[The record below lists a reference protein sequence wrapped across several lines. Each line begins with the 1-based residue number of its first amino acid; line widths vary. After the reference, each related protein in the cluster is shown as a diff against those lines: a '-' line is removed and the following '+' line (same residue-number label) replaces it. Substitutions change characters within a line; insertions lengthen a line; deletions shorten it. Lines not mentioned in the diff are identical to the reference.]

1 MRDIYLIGERGNYME
16 PKDMVKALREEMQ
29 LNRREFCDY
38 FSIPYRTVQDWEC
51 GKRVMPD
58 YVLRLL
64 EYKIRM
70 DQMLQDKNS
79 KQEKKV
85 QKKADKKA
93 KDCTEKDF
101 SICNMRQKDYK
112 EVHALWLSC
121 DGIGLNEIDDSE
133 SGIARFLLRNPETC
147 FVARIDGKVVG
158 AILTGQDGRRGYIY
172 HLAVAEQC
180 RGKGIAKE
188 LVCCAVHALEGL
200 GIQKAALVVFSN
212 NEDGNQFWEQVGFTV
227 REDLTYRNRM
237 VKNE

>member
-1 MRDIYLIGERGNYME
+1 ME
-16 PKDMVKALREEMQ
+16 PKDMVKALRADMK

-70 DQMLQDKNS
+70 DQLLQDRNEKEEQ
-79 KQEKKV
+79 KVIKKV
-85 QKKADKKA
+85 DKQL
-93 KDCTEKDF
+93 KDCAKKEF
-101 SICNMRQKDYK
+101 SIYNMCQTDYK

-133 SGIARFLLRNPETC
+133 SGVVRFLMRNPDTC
-147 FVARIDGKVVG
+147 FVARVDEKVVG
-158 AILTGQDGRRGYIY
+158 AILGGNDGRRGYIY
-172 HLAVAEQC
+172 HLAVDEQY

-188 LVCCAVHALEGL
+188 LVRCVVRSLEKM
-200 GIQKAALVVFSN
+200 GIQKAALVVFASN
-212 NEDGNQFWEQVGFTV
+212 EAGNSFWEKMGFTP
-227 REDLTYRNRM
+227 REDLIYRNKM
-237 VKNE
+237 TNNS